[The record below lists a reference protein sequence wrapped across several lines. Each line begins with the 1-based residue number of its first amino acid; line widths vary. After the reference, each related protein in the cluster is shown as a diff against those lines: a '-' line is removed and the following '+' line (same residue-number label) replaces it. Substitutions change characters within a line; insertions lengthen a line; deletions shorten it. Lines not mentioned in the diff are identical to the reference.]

1 MLNITLNTFKEI
13 IRNKFLYVI
22 IFFWIV
28 FILFSLILSEITI
41 WDASKIIIDFGLAT
55 IEIFWLI
62 WVLFIGS
69 QLLFKE
75 IEWKTIFLILSKPI
89 KRSDFIIGKFLWF
102 SIVVFLILFFEAI
115 LFLGMLFFREIEI
128 SNLVIWS
135 LINSFLKLE
144 IVLSLVFFFSSF
156 MWSFMTIIVTV
167 LIYLLWHS
175 YSLVLNL
182 AYKWENTFIIY
193 LSKWIWILFPQFEA
207 LNTKDLIWNFTNLSN
222 TLLFTNLSVSLLYIA
237 VLIILT
243 NLIFSKKTFE

>member
-1 MLNITLNTFKEI
+1 MNSFYPFFIDF
-13 IRNKFLYVI
+13 IRNHDLRCKQNNY
-22 IFFWIV
+22 W
-28 FILFSLILSEITI
+28 
-41 WDASKIIIDFGLAT
+41 
-55 IEIFWLI
+55 FWLSYNRNF
-62 WVLFIGS
+62 LTDLSFIYR
-69 QLLFKE
+69 KP
-75 IEWKTIFLILSKPI
+75 TIFLILSKPI

-135 LINSFLKLE
+135 LINTFLKLE
-144 IVLSLVFFFSSF
+144 IVLALVFFFSSF

>member
-1 MLNITLNTFKEI
+1 
-13 IRNKFLYVI
+13 
-22 IFFWIV
+22 
-28 FILFSLILSEITI
+28 
-41 WDASKIIIDFGLAT
+41 
-55 IEIFWLI
+55 
-62 WVLFIGS
+62 
-69 QLLFKE
+69 
-75 IEWKTIFLILSKPI
+75 
-89 KRSDFIIGKFLWF
+89 
-102 SIVVFLILFFEAI
+102 
-115 LFLGMLFFREIEI
+115 
-128 SNLVIWS
+128 
-135 LINSFLKLE
+135 
-144 IVLSLVFFFSSF
+144 

-222 TLLFTNLSVSLLYIA
+222 TLLFTNLSVSLIYIA